1 MLLREGEKEKEK
13 AKGRRKENSRRLG
26 VRVVIMEYAYTLS
39 DIKRG
44 RSRYKEPAGAP
55 SFLRD
60 TQLEKT
66 RGSGGEN
73 ESKAGRKGMGS
84 G

>member
-1 MLLREGEKEKEK
+1 MREGEKEKEK

-26 VRVVIMEYAYTLS
+26 VRVVIMEYTYTLA

-44 RSRYKEPAGAP
+44 RCRYKEPVGALG
-55 SFLRD
+55 FIRD
-60 TQLEKT
+60 AQLEET
-66 RGSGGEN
+66 RGSRGEN
-73 ESKAGRKGMGS
+73 ESKAGRKSMGS